1 MASGAEVRSVPRTAR
16 ERARAEITREI
27 LEAGRRHLATD
38 GAAALSLR
46 GIARDLGMVSS
57 AVYRYVA
64 NRDDLL
70 TRLII
75 DAYDALGAA
84 AESREAAVERGDLAG
99 RWSAVCLAVRDWA
112 LANPNE
118 WALIYGSPVPGYVA
132 PADTIGPASR
142 VSNLLVQILADAA
155 AAGIELPDPASRK
168 LYPAAR
174 AALAPV
180 IAALPPAVTEVA
192 IQAGLMVWAGLLGT
206 ISLELFGQFQN
217 VIGENPGDRDAFF
230 AECVGR
236 WAAEIG
242 LG

>member
-84 AESREAAVERGDLAG
+84 AESREEAVDRGDLAG

-168 LYPAAR
+168 LCPAAR

-206 ISLELFGQFQN
+206 VSLELFGQFQN